1 MLNAERTM
9 GVPVTRL
16 AHAGDKAGIWHLY
29 QAAMKPHIE
38 SIWGWDQD
46 WQSADFDKAFAS
58 STSYVVELNGEF
70 AGYFQLDLNPDDIY
84 LRMLVLKPAFRSMGV
99 GARLLA
105 DLRHMSVQS
114 RRRLSLRVFRVNA
127 DARRFYEREGW
138 TVESEEDA
146 FWLMAHASCKGKE

>member
-1 MLNAERTM
+1 M

-46 WQSADFDKAFAS
+46 WQSADFDQAFS
-58 STSYVVELNGEF
+58 SSASYVVEVDGEF

-84 LRMLVLKPAFRSMGV
+84 LRMLVLAPVFRSKGL
-99 GARLLA
+99 GARLLGE
-105 DLRHMSVQS
+105 LCHMSVQS
-114 RRRLSLRVFRVNA
+114 RRRLSLRVFRVNG
-127 DARRFYEREGW
+127 DAKRFYEREGW
-138 TVESEEDA
+138 TVESEDDL
-146 FWLMAHASCKGKE
+146 FWMMTRAGCKGRE

>member
-1 MLNAERTM
+1 M

-46 WQSADFDKAFAS
+46 WQSADFDQAFS
-58 STSYVVELNGEF
+58 SCASYVVEVDGEF
-70 AGYFQLDLNPDDIY
+70 AGYFQLDLKPGDIY
-84 LRMLVLKPAFRSMGV
+84 LRMLVLEPAFRSKGL

-105 DLRHMSVQS
+105 DLRRMSVQS
-114 RRRLSLRVFRVNA
+114 RRRLSLRVFRVNGEA
-127 DARRFYEREGW
+127 KRFYEREGW
-138 TVESEEDA
+138 TVESEDDL
-146 FWLMAHASCKGKE
+146 FWIMAHAGGKGWE

>member
-1 MLNAERTM
+1 M

-29 QAAMKPHIE
+29 QAAMKPHIDA
-38 SIWGWDQD
+38 IWGWDQD
-46 WQSADFDKAFAS
+46 WQCADFDQAFS
-58 STSYVVELNGEF
+58 SSASYVVEVDGEF
-70 AGYFQLDLNPDDIY
+70 AGYFQLDLNPDDIH
-84 LRMLVLKPAFRSMGV
+84 LRMLVLKPGFRSMGL

-114 RRRLSLRVFRVNA
+114 RRRLSLRVFRVNP

-138 TVESEEDA
+138 TVESEDDA
-146 FWLMAHASCKGKE
+146 FWLMVHASYKGKE

>member
-1 MLNAERTM
+1 M

-46 WQSADFDKAFAS
+46 WQSADFDQAFS
-58 STSYVVELNGEF
+58 SSASYVVEVGGEF
-70 AGYFQLDLNPDDIY
+70 AGYFQLDLKPGDIY
-84 LRMLVLKPAFRSMGV
+84 LRMLVLAPAFRSKGL

-105 DLRHMSVQS
+105 NLCHMSVQS
-114 RRRLSLRVFRVNA
+114 RRRLSLRVCRVNGEA
-127 DARRFYEREGW
+127 KRFYEREGW
-138 TVESEEDA
+138 TVESEDDL
-146 FWLMAHASCKGKE
+146 FWMMTHAGCKGRE